1 MPLDKALVILRGQKV
16 LKVDKF
22 DYTLHPESKK
32 LVPCKAVEHMPMR
45 SKHTETPISKPEK
58 EVVTEE
64 TLITP
69 NKPPKP
75 TKETKP
81 KFEAVDISDIF

>member
-1 MPLDKALVILRGQKV
+1 M
-16 LKVDKF
+16 DKF

-45 SKHTETPISKPEK
+45 SKHTETPISEPEK

-64 TLITP
+64 TPITP
-69 NKPPKP
+69 DKPSKP
-75 TKETKP
+75 TEERKP
-81 KFEAVDISDIF
+81 EFEAIDISEIF